1 MKNISKEVL
10 ITVVY
15 YAIAYFILTYALN
28 AYPSNGG
35 PSGAVFLLF
44 GFVLLSIIIF
54 IYCLVSFTK
63 GNTAKIGSVITHLI
77 GFIIVLKLLM

>member
-10 ITVVY
+10 ITLVY

-35 PSGAVFLLF
+35 PSEAVFLLF

-54 IYCLVSFTK
+54 IYCLLRYTK
-63 GNTAKIGSVITHLI
+63 GNTAKIGSIITHVI
-77 GFIIVLKLLM
+77 AFIVVLKLLM